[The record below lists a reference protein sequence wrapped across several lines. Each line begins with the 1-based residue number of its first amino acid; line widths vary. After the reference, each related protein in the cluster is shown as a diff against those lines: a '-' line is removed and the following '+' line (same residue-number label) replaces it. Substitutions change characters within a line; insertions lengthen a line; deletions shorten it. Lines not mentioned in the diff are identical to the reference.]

1 MSKPR
6 GDFSTPVL
14 TVEFTTEMNTR
25 FEKESSSAFCCVA
38 LLLPSS
44 SETRRWVNFLHFGAG
59 ELTLKLDD
67 GVAGEQ
73 GEASMRRRYNWHLSE
88 QKEERKGGERQRHR
102 GEERREGTV
111 SKISPCD
118 RCHFIR
124 AVGRFG
130 RFVDN
135 DDDVAQLLRRNDSGL
150 KLH

>member
-1 MSKPR
+1 MAPIR
-6 GDFSTPVL
+6 
-14 TVEFTTEMNTR
+14 TE
-25 FEKESSSAFCCVA
+25 
-38 LLLPSS
+38 
-44 SETRRWVNFLHFGAG
+44 
-59 ELTLKLDD
+59 
-67 GVAGEQ
+67 
-73 GEASMRRRYNWHLSE
+73 
-88 QKEERKGGERQRHR
+88 GGEKRGGETKTQRR